1 VELESHFIDI
11 AITVV
16 SSAVFGLIGF
26 VWKVSHKV
34 SSLEREVQNLDSK
47 LKGAETQ
54 TKHDI
59 SYLMNKVDAHNDKM
73 YSIVRNQTKG

>member
-1 VELESHFIDI
+1 MNLESQFLDI

-16 SSAVFGLIGF
+16 SSAVFALIGF

-34 SSLEREVQNLDSK
+34 NDQEKELQNLESK
-47 LKGAETQ
+47 FKGLESQ

-73 YSIVRNQTKG
+73 YSIVKNQTKG

>member
-1 VELESHFIDI
+1 MDLESQFLDI

-16 SSAVFGLIGF
+16 SSAVFALIGF

-34 SSLEREVQNLDSK
+34 TDQEKELQNLKST
-47 LKGAETQ
+47 LKGLESQ

-73 YSIVRNQTKG
+73 YSIVKNQTKG

>member
-1 VELESHFIDI
+1 MDLESQFLDI

-16 SSAVFGLIGF
+16 STAVFALIGF

-34 SSLEREVQNLDSK
+34 TDQEKELESLQSK
-47 LKGAETQ
+47 LNALETQ

-59 SYLMNKVDAHNDKM
+59 GYLMNKVDAHNDKM
-73 YSIVRNQTKG
+73 YSIVKNLKD